1 MRRFRLILSATAL
14 VLMGAL
20 TASAETVTLEQALQ
34 VVKRQF
40 QDSKVDYFLVDNN
53 NATAWNIFVDMEPTK
68 GWSHRCCVA
77 SLRAK
82 KHREQCQP

>member
-1 MRRFRLILSATAL
+1 MKRFRLILSATAL

-40 QDSKVDYFLVDNN
+40 QDSKVED
-53 NATAWNIFVDMEPTK
+53 
-68 GWSHRCCVA
+68 
-77 SLRAK
+77 
-82 KHREQCQP
+82 

>member
-68 GWSHRCCVA
+68 G
-77 SLRAK
+77 
-82 KHREQCQP
+82 